1 VARVGALVLVVLG
14 HLSLAVIDH
23 GPDGAIRGANAL
35 ALEPDLAWLAM
46 FAPMPVFFAAAGWA
60 NATSTPRSAAP
71 RLRTLVGL
79 GAVVVVLWSTMSIVE
94 ILLKGEGGVVADGAR
109 IATQPLWFLAV
120 YVPLAALGSDIAR
133 LAEHPVASVGACLAV
148 LASLDL
154 ARFGFG
160 VPEAIGWPGFF
171 LAWGTA
177 WLIGAWWRLRWQTG
191 WQHERRAGAVL
202 AVSASACALGL
213 VVVAGYHPA
222 LIDVVDGQRSNTTPP
237 GLFTAVAG
245 VLQVGVLMVFA
256 GGLDGL
262 AARWRGLFDRA
273 GEASVAVY
281 VWHLSALA
289 LCAAALAAG
298 LWAPVRFSAGWWLTR
313 PAWFAAVLGV
323 TGLLAAAT
331 AWARRRLRRDT
342 EPVGPTNVRIGIG
355 VACATVGAG
364 VIGLL
369 GPRTL
374 PSATVAIAL
383 FVAGWWCLRSAGGS
397 VGPST
402 ARGKLGA

>member
-1 VARVGALVLVVLG
+1 MARVGALVMVVLG
-14 HLSLAVIDH
+14 HLGLAVIDR

-35 ALEPDLAWLAM
+35 ALEPGLAWLAM

-60 NATSTPRSAAP
+60 NASSTPRSAAS

-79 GAVVVVLWSTMSIVE
+79 GAVVVVLWSTASIVE
-94 ILLKGEGGVVADGAR
+94 ILVRGEGGVVADGAR

-120 YVPLAALGSDIAR
+120 YVPLAALGSDVVR
-133 LAEHPVASVGACLAV
+133 LAQHPVASVGACLAV
-148 LASLDL
+148 LAALDL

-160 VPEAIGWPGFF
+160 ASEAVGWPGFF
-171 LAWGTA
+171 LAWGVP
-177 WLIGAWWRLRWQTG
+177 WVIGAWWRVRWQAG
-191 WQHERRAGAVL
+191 WQHERRTGATM
-202 AVSASACALGL
+202 AVIASVTALGL
-213 VVVAGYHPA
+213 VVFAGYHPA

-245 VLQVGVLMVFA
+245 MVQVGVMMMIA
-256 GGLDGL
+256 GELDRF
-262 AARWRGLFDRA
+262 AARRRGLFDRA

-281 VWHLSALA
+281 AWHLSALA

-313 PAWFAAVLGV
+313 PAWFAAVLGI
-323 TGLLAAAT
+323 TGLLAVAT
-331 AWARRRLRRDT
+331 AWGRHRLPRDIRPA
-342 EPVGPTNVRIGIG
+342 EPMNVRIGVG
-355 VACATVGAG
+355 LACATVGAG

-374 PSATVAIAL
+374 PTATVAIAS
-383 FVAGWWCLRSAGGS
+383 FVVAWWCLRSAGGTP
-397 VGPST
+397 VGN
-402 ARGKLGA
+402 

>member
-1 VARVGALVLVVLG
+1 MLVVLG
-14 HLSLAVIDH
+14 HLTLAVIDR
-23 GPDGAIRGANAL
+23 GPDGAIRGANAI
-35 ALEPDLAWLAM
+35 ALNPGLAWLAM
-46 FAPMPVFFAAAGWA
+46 LAPMPVFFAAAGWA

-94 ILLKGEGGVVADGAR
+94 ILVRGEGGIVADGAR

-120 YVPLAALGSDIAR
+120 YVPLAALGSDIAT
-133 LAEHPVASVGACLAV
+133 LAQHPVAAVGACLGV
-148 LASLDL
+148 LAALDL
-154 ARFGFG
+154 ARFEFG
-160 VPEAIGWPGFF
+160 APEAIGWPGFF
-171 LAWGTA
+171 LAWGVP

-202 AVSASACALGL
+202 VAIASVCALGL
-213 VVVAGYHPA
+213 VHVGGYHPA
-222 LIDVVDGQRSNTTPP
+222 LIDAVEGQRSNTTPP

-245 VLQVGVLMVFA
+245 VVQVGVLMVVA
-256 GGLDGL
+256 GGLDRL

-289 LCAAALAAG
+289 FCAAALAAG
-298 LWAPVRFSAGWWLTR
+298 VWAPVRFSMGWWLTR
-313 PAWFAAVLGV
+313 PMWFAAVLGV

-331 AWARRRLRRDT
+331 AWVRRRIHRET
-342 EPVGPTNVRIGIG
+342 EGESTNIRIGVG
-355 VACATVGAG
+355 LVCATVGAG

-374 PSATVAIAL
+374 PSATFAMAA
-383 FVAGWWCLRSAGGS
+383 FVAGWWCLRS
-397 VGPST
+397 P
-402 ARGKLGA
+402 GAVRRRS